1 MSYYFLS
8 FPWHSHHHCVHG
20 KNTTPPDPRPGE
32 GLAWPSRASPPEPN
46 SVGASRVEPTSGGLA
61 GTLNS
66 PSWRKGGWNPTI
78 FRRFYD
84 DQRWWNFKWCFLFCS
99 SQSLQKW
106 SNLTMIFQMG
116 WNHRLV
122 FVHFHL
128 VFTGNS
134 SMFFFANGWNT
145 PFFGIFMKVGG
156 QWQEVKTA
164 EVFELEAC
172 SFTICLEQDWLK

>member
-78 FRRFYD
+78 FRRFHD

-134 SMFFFANGWNT
+134 SMLFFANGWNT
-145 PFFGIFMKVGG
+145 PFFGIFMKDGG

-164 EVFELEAC
+164 EVLELEAC